1 MGPRNPRV
9 AREGIGDRV
18 RIPAQGCERESVSRD
33 RLMEGS
39 EVVAGMQEISEEGR
53 F

>member
-1 MGPRNPRV
+1 MGPRNPSV
-9 AREGIGDRV
+9 ALEGIRDRV
-18 RIPAQGCERESVSRD
+18 VPAQGCERGSVLRD

-39 EVVAGMQEISEEGR
+39 EVGAGIQEISEEGR

>member
-1 MGPRNPRV
+1 MGPRNPHV
-9 AREGIGDRV
+9 ALEGIGDRV
-18 RIPAQGCERESVSRD
+18 VPAQGCKRGSVSRD

-39 EVVAGMQEISEEGR
+39 EVGAGMQEISEEGS